1 MIIIEQQLISSKNSK
16 EIYRPK
22 GYKHFIVG
30 KNKRALESEK
40 NLILEL
46 SLKKK
51 QFQNELRDI
60 SYPMYILFKIYR
72 KDKTRFDYVNII
84 QLLLDCMVKVG
95 IIEDDNANLLIPA
108 FYPYEVDKNR
118 PRVEISFKKI
128 EEVKL

>member
-16 EIYRPK
+16 EIYKPK
-22 GYKHFIVG
+22 ETNRFIVG

-51 QFQNELRDI
+51 QFQNELKGI
-60 SYPMYILFKIYR
+60 SFPTYILFKIYR
-72 KDKTRFDYVNII
+72 KDRIRFDYVNII

-95 IIEDDNANLLIPA
+95 IFEDDNANFLIPA
-108 FYPYEVDKNR
+108 FYPYEIDKNR
-118 PRVEISFKKI
+118 PRVEISFKNI